1 MKKTRKVKSASRK
14 STARLNPIPIE
25 EIAARKPI
33 PPKVEKPPHAPAKT
47 FYVTDPEGASPSPT
61 VNVEKVE
68 GTDHPTLWKVNL
80 NLLEAVEVHI
90 LGRSTG
96 AVEIPRSPV
105 GKSKPGAKSKGLS
118 GYRPPHLGVS
128 FRPQVVRPSAR
139 TNYEFRGK
147 TYRPLYVFGGDD
159 RHLLTDTGWPWLLTG
174 KITTSDGKSG
184 SGAFVG
190 NRLVLT
196 AWHVRP
202 AQSIDAGNWWM
213 KFTPHYFDGTEPFG
227 SSFVSDLRV
236 PGGSFEVPH
245 DFMICRLYEPLGE
258 QLGYFGTEEY
268 TEDWNDDG
276 VWACVGYPDDLSS
289 GERPFVQLDC
299 NFEDSESSGGGQVL
313 ETECD
318 LGHGDSGGPFW
329 AWFPDNDPRIVAVVS
344 SEADFSTEIWP
355 IVIHDHDNAA
365 AGGADM
371 VHLVDWAR
379 ANWP

>member
-1 MKKTRKVKSASRK
+1 
-14 STARLNPIPIE
+14 
-25 EIAARKPI
+25 
-33 PPKVEKPPHAPAKT
+33 
-47 FYVTDPEGASPSPT
+47 
-61 VNVEKVE
+61 
-68 GTDHPTLWKVNL
+68 
-80 NLLEAVEVHI
+80 
-90 LGRSTG
+90 
-96 AVEIPRSPV
+96 
-105 GKSKPGAKSKGLS
+105 
-118 GYRPPHLGVS
+118 
-128 FRPQVVRPSAR
+128 
-139 TNYEFRGK
+139 
-147 TYRPLYVFGGDD
+147 
-159 RHLLTDTGWPWLLTG
+159 
-174 KITTSDGKSG
+174 
-184 SGAFVG
+184 
-190 NRLVLT
+190 
-196 AWHVRP
+196 
-202 AQSIDAGNWWM
+202 
-213 KFTPHYFDGTEPFG
+213 
-227 SSFVSDLRV
+227 
-236 PGGSFEVPH
+236 
-245 DFMICRLYEPLGE
+245 MICRLYEPLGE

-276 VWACVGYPDDLSS
+276 VWACVGYPGDLSS